1 VPRVIGFRLARAKAR
16 IRARHCSVGRIRRVR
31 FPQRV
36 GRVIGQ
42 SPQAGAVRARGFRV
56 QLLVG
61 RR

>member
-1 VPRVIGFRLARAKAR
+1 MRLARAKAR
-16 IRARHCSVGRIRRVR
+16 IIRGHCRVGRVRRARSRL
-31 FPQRV
+31 V

-42 SPQAGAVRARGFRV
+42 SPQGGAIRPRNFRV